1 MSKQVTKTDKSK
13 AGKDSVTLLSDGV
26 KHAEKGQEGFDL
38 EINDGTF
45 TWDEFIKEVVG
56 EKYKCI
62 QEFFD
67 DAGERGMNFLY
78 NLLELIRNQDEKIN
92 FARVVYILSRLE
104 PDKKDQALEKE
115 KYQKFSQ
122 NMYKWIREAG
132 TKYMGKDARQLKVA
146 MNMYSYMRRDRYN
159 KEDGGIE

>member
-1 MSKQVTKTDKSK
+1 
-13 AGKDSVTLLSDGV
+13 
-26 KHAEKGQEGFDL
+26 
-38 EINDGTF
+38 
-45 TWDEFIKEVVG
+45 
-56 EKYKCI
+56 
-62 QEFFD
+62 
-67 DAGERGMNFLY
+67 MNFLY

-132 TKYMGKDARQLKVA
+132 TKYMGKDA